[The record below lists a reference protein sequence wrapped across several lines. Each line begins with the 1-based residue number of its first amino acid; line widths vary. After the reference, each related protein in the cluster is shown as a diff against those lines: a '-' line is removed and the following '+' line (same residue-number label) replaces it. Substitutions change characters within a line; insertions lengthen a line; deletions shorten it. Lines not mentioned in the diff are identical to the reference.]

1 MHEGERE
8 RDCHEHIEGYTSGGF
23 SMAYEFRLPDIG
35 EGLHE
40 AEVLQWFVQ
49 VGEEIKA
56 DQPVVEVQTDKA
68 AVEIASPVGGT
79 VLTLGGQ
86 PGDTINVGDVL
97 IAVDTMVATPATA
110 VKPNAATAATAVDQP
125 TVATPAAA
133 ATAGP
138 VVPAAPD
145 ASVGPRKRVQAAPAV
160 RKFAQDLGIRLESIQ
175 PSDPSGRITRADVER
190 AATLQRESA
199 QRPQSQS
206 QSQSQSEEVA
216 TSSGPVNRRE
226 PIRGLRKRIYQ
237 NMVKSMYTAPQATG
251 MDDLDATRLV
261 ELRQRLLPHAQ
272 ARGIKLTYLPI
283 VIKAVTYVLR
293 EYPLF
298 NAAVDD
304 EQMEIVYKGA
314 INIGIATATP
324 EGLLVPVI
332 RDADKKSVF
341 EIATVLE
348 DLTSRGRERQLE
360 LAELTGST
368 FTITSTGVQGGWFA
382 TPIVNYPEVAILGV
396 HSIQKRAVVLDDD
409 SIVAQQRMT
418 FSLTFD
424 HRVIDGHPA
433 GRFMHRLKEYLEN
446 PELMIAL

>member
-1 MHEGERE
+1 
-8 RDCHEHIEGYTSGGF
+8 
-23 SMAYEFRLPDIG
+23 MAYEFRLPDIG

-97 IAVDTMVATPATA
+97 IAVDTMVATPATRVDQTRVATPATA
-110 VKPNAATAATAVDQP
+110 VKPNAATAATAVDQ
-125 TVATPAAA
+125 TRVATTVTAVEQRRVATPAAA

-206 QSQSQSEEVA
+206 QSEEVA
-216 TSSGPVNRRE
+216 TSSGLVNRRE

-433 GRFMHRLKEYLEN
+433 GRFMHRLKVYLEN